1 MHFLYIDRHDDYKD
15 YKPGSECTN
24 ELITDLTTS
33 LVSTAN
39 ATSHLYEHGHQLGFA
54 LQLLPQCLAAALQ
67 QGSVNFIEPALVVL
81 VIAGILQQPDIIF

>member
-1 MHFLYIDRHDDYKD
+1 MHFLYIDRHNDYKD
-15 YKPGSECTN
+15 YKPGSEYTN
-24 ELITDLTTS
+24 EFITDLTAS

-67 QGSVNFIEPALVVL
+67 QGSVNFTEPALVVL